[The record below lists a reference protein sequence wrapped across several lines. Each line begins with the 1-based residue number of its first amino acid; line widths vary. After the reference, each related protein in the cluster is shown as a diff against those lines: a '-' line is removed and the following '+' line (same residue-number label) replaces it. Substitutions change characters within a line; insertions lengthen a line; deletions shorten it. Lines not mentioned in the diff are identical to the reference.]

1 MTIAPAGANPP
12 PQKSAPRR
20 RSAAIPSSQLGR
32 VRALATYGMTRAEVA
47 ELYGV
52 TIEEIDQIVEEAA
65 YKGQSR

>member
-1 MTIAPAGANPP
+1 
-12 PQKSAPRR
+12 
-20 RSAAIPSSQLGR
+20 
-32 VRALATYGMTRAEVA
+32 MTRAEVA